1 MYVEMGRPA
10 LKTTINWYYEHS
22 ISMNKKEKIY
32 LELVIYVQEKDTG
45 LIYVKGKDT
54 GSGWGG
60 KQTWFRRPPL
70 SGAR

>member
-22 ISMNKKEKIY
+22 MSMNKKEKIY
-32 LELVIYVQEKDTG
+32 LELV
-45 LIYVKGKDT
+45 IYVKGKDT